1 MAVNEEKMMKMIQ
14 VLRKEYVKTHNREPN
29 TVVLDKE
36 TFRAL
41 KNRHELIIGRL
52 EGPAT
57 IMGMRVK
64 CSDSKG
70 LRVDHI
76 VFDQLNEY

>member
-1 MAVNEEKMMKMIQ
+1 
-14 VLRKEYVKTHNREPN
+14 
-29 TVVLDKE
+29 VVLDKE